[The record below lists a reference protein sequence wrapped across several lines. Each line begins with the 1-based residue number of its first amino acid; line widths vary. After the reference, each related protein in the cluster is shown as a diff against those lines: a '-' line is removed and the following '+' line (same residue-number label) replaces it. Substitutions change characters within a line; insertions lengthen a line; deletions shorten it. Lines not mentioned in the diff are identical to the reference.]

1 MFTVHY
7 SPAAQRDVREI
18 IQYITVNLGNPIA
31 AEKLLEE
38 IQKTTEIMASFP
50 FAFPL
55 CEIKRPLRH
64 QYRKAG
70 ARKYLILYWVDESQK
85 KIRIFRVVHGS
96 RDYRTILE

>member
-1 MFTVHY
+1 MFTVQY

-18 IQYITVNLGNPIA
+18 IQYIAVNLGNPIA
-31 AEKLLEE
+31 AEKLLKE

-50 FAFPL
+50 LAFPV

-64 QYRKAG
+64 QYRKAVTQ
-70 ARKYLILYWVDESQK
+70 KYLIIYWVDNSQK
-85 KIRIFRVVHGS
+85 TIRIFRIVHGS